1 MTKGR
6 TVAKKFQ
13 GVVMANEN
21 DENYNSYYRKLDV
34 LNVYPTE
41 WVIRSFLGAYPNLK
55 IDKAELFGKNIL
67 DLGFGDGRNMPL
79 LADLGLKIHGVEVTQ
94 DICTNITERMT
105 KVGVKVEARVGR
117 NAQIPYDDAYFDHV
131 LACSA
136 CYYIDEGQKFS
147 DNLTEIARVMKP
159 NGLFVHCLP
168 MPTTFIMENA
178 QDLGDGHMRI
188 TQDPY
193 GVRVGAVLKK
203 FDNPEEIEH
212 ALSPWF
218 TDIRIGSCR
227 DDYWGSKV
235 HLWFVVCRR
244 R

>member
-1 MTKGR
+1 MSD
-6 TVAKKFQ
+6 
-13 GVVMANEN
+13 NN
-21 DENYNSYYRKLDV
+21 DENYTSYYRRADV
-34 LNVYPTE
+34 PNVYPTE
-41 WVIRSFLGAYPNLK
+41 WVIRSFLGSYPNLR
-55 IDKAELFGKNIL
+55 IDKAELTGRTIL

-79 LADLGLKIHGVEVTQ
+79 LADMGLKIHGVEVTQ
-94 DICTNITERMT
+94 DICNFIMERMAHA
-105 KVGVKVEARVGR
+105 GVSVEARVGR
-117 NAQIPYDDAYFDHV
+117 NSQIPYEDAFFDHV

-147 DNLTEIARVMKP
+147 DNLAEIARVMKQ

-178 QDLGDGHMRI
+178 LDMGEGHMRI

-193 GVRVGAVLKK
+193 GVRVGAILKK
-203 FDNPEEIEH
+203 FDSPEEIEH